1 MTETRYSKDHEW
13 VRIEGDLAV
22 VGISEYAQ
30 EQLGDVVFIDLPA
43 VKATLEAGG
52 EAAVVESVKAASEV
66 YSPATGEVVEVNEEL
81 QTNPGLVN
89 EDAEG
94 EGWFIKIRLSDAS
107 ELDNL
112 LDAAGYQK
120 YVAELE

>member
-13 VRIEGDLAV
+13 VRIEGDLAL

-43 VKATLEAGG
+43 VEAKLEAGG

-66 YSPATGEVVEVNEEL
+66 YSPATGEVVEINEEL
-81 QTNPGLVN
+81 QTK
-89 EDAEG
+89 AE
-94 EGWFIKIRLSDAS
+94 FIQITPAGIRESHSHDVI
-107 ELDNL
+107 
-112 LDAAGYQK
+112 Q
-120 YVAELE
+120 